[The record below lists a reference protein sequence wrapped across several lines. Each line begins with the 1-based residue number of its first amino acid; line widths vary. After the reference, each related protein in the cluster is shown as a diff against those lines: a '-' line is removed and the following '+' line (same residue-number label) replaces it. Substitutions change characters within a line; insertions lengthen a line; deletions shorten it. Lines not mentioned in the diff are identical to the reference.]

1 MDFYIVKVKIKKRI
15 AIKMMK
21 GEIAM
26 KEQSLSG
33 LGERCCALW
42 FLNDSLLIL

>member
-1 MDFYIVKVKIKKRI
+1 MKVEINKRI
-15 AIKMMK
+15 SIEMMK
-21 GEIAM
+21 GEIAI

>member
-15 AIKMMK
+15 AIESMK

-26 KEQSLSG
+26 KEQSLSRPG
-33 LGERCCALW
+33 
-42 FLNDSLLIL
+42 